1 MANNLENIPLY
12 YLRLIGDLFELN
24 DPRTVKKLVN
34 AEIERRTRAPYE
46 NLTLK
51 VMCECG
57 IITVKEGAFLYTNK
71 INNFR
76 DLMECNLD
84 ELIGITPSL
93 KDKLERVRKYYDV
106 SKFFEADDEIQI
118 IGGYTKK

>member
-1 MANNLENIPLY
+1 MGNKLENIPLN

-24 DPRTVKKLVN
+24 DPKTVKKLVN
-34 AEIERRTRAPYE
+34 AEIERRTRVQYE

-93 KDKLERVRKYYDV
+93 KDKLERVRRFYDV
-106 SKFFEADDEIQI
+106 SKFVEADEKIQI
-118 IGGYTKK
+118 TDGYTKK